1 MNSTL
6 PIGDFSRA
14 THLSVKMLRHYHEL
28 GLLEPVEVDV
38 DSGYRRYAAEQKL
51 QVDVAGEN
59 TLAKS
64 SAINGV
70 ARPSDGF
77 VDIAYDDSDVIQPK

>member
-1 MNSTL
+1 MADDRSL
-6 PIGDFSRA
+6 AI
-14 THLSVKMLRHYHEL
+14 LEL
-28 GLLEPVEVDV
+28 WHAETGCADLNQLQA
-38 DSGYRRYAAEQKL
+38 RFTAEQKL

-77 VDIAYDDSDVIQPK
+77 VDIAHDDCNVIQPK